1 MKRIA
6 VFASGSGSNAAR
18 LFDHFDGHAAGR
30 VVLLCC
36 NNPHAGVLQ
45 RAALRDI
52 PVCLFDRTQLREGAV
67 LQRLLDERIDWIVL
81 AGFLWLVPGDILR
94 AFPGRVINLHPA
106 LLPAYGGKGMYGAA
120 VHRAV
125 LQDGIGE
132 TGITIHLVNEEYDK
146 GRIVFQARC
155 PVFPADT
162 VESLQ
167 ERIHTLEHVHL
178 PLVVERLIEEN
189 S

>member
-1 MKRIA
+1 M
-6 VFASGSGSNAAR
+6 
-18 LFDHFDGHAAGR
+18 
-30 VVLLCC
+30 
-36 NNPHAGVLQ
+36 LQ

-52 PVCLFDRTQLREGAV
+52 PVYLFDKIQLREGAV
-67 LQRLLDERIDWIVL
+67 LRRLLDERIDWIVL

-94 AFPGRVINLHPA
+94 AFPGRVVNLHPA

-125 LQDGIGE
+125 LKDGISE
-132 TGITIHLVNEEYDK
+132 TGITIHLVDEEYDR
-146 GRIVFQARC
+146 GRIVFQAHC
-155 PVFPADT
+155 PVLPDDT

-178 PLVVERLIEEN
+178 PAVVERLVGED